1 MLDFNDLDE
10 IDYEGQLQAK
20 KNKLLGEIRELS
32 SQIAFPPAVR
42 TAVGMGAIAKH
53 YMGGGILPMIAGA
66 IVGYKIHKQKS
77 LTEIDRNIIL
87 QKIINK
93 RNQLE
98 KLDRVDARNTSE
110 IDGIM
115 SSADLMDYDYDKYQ
129 FTGKW
134 AKFMGQPSIGFHA
147 MVFGIP
153 KSGKSIL
160 CTQMAKYFADNFG
173 SVLYVAAE
181 EGFSMTLQNKIR
193 EFGIASENLHYA
205 NFREYDQIR
214 TALQNND
221 FNFVFL
227 DSVNF
232 MKITPE
238 QMRELKQENPQVAFI
253 TIQQATKD
261 GKFRGSQE
269 YAHDADIIIN
279 VANGVATQ
287 QGRFCEPSM
296 MRVFKKGTYQE
307 KQEFADDEEGD
318 EESSENENAPDIT
331 GASYGSDFEF
341 NY

>member
-1 MLDFNDLDE
+1 MLNFEDLDE
-10 IDYEGQLQAK
+10 IDYAGQLQAK
-20 KNKLLGEIRELS
+20 KDKLNAEIRELS
-32 SQIAFPPAVR
+32 SQISFPPAIR

-66 IVGYKIHKQKS
+66 IVGYKINKVKTLS
-77 LTEIDRNIIL
+77 DIDRKIIL
-87 QKIINK
+87 TKIANK
-93 RNQLE
+93 HQQLQQLE
-98 KLDRVDARNTSE
+98 RIDATNTSAIE
-110 IDGIM
+110 GIM
-115 SSADLMDYDYDKYQ
+115 SSADLIDYTYDKYP

-134 AKFMGQPSIGFHA
+134 AKFMGEPSIGFHA

-160 CTQMAKYFADNFG
+160 CTQMAKYLSDNFG
-173 SVLYVAAE
+173 NVLYVAAE
-181 EGFSMTLQNKIR
+181 EGFSMTLQNKLR
-193 EFGIASENLHYA
+193 EFGMASENLHYA
-205 NFREYDQIR
+205 NFREYEQIK

-238 QMRELKQENPQVAFI
+238 QMRELKQENPQTAFI

-269 YAHDADIIIN
+269 YAHDADVIIN

-307 KQEFADDEEGD
+307 EQQYADDDDD
-318 EESSENENAPDIT
+318 EDTQNENAPEIT
-331 GASYGSDFEF
+331 GASYGSDFESD
-341 NY
+341 Y

>member
-1 MLDFNDLDE
+1 MLNFDDLDA

-20 KNKLLGEIRELS
+20 KNQLMGEIRELS
-32 SQIAFPPAVR
+32 SRIAFPPAVR

-53 YMGGGILPMIAGA
+53 YMGGGALPMIAGA
-66 IVGYKIHKQKS
+66 VLGYKLHRNKTLS
-77 LTEIDRNIIL
+77 EIDKRIIL
-87 QKIINK
+87 QKILNK
-93 RNQLE
+93 RQQLE
-98 KLDRVDARNTSE
+98 KLEKVDPNNTTE

-115 SSADLMDYDYDKYQ
+115 SSSDLMDYDYEKYP

-134 AKFMGQPSIGFHA
+134 QKFMGQPSVGFHA

-160 CTQMAKYFADNFG
+160 CTQMAKYLADNFG

-181 EGFSMTLQNKIR
+181 EGFSMTLQNKIK
-193 EFGIASENLHYA
+193 EFGMASDNLHYA
-205 NFREYDQIR
+205 NFREYEQIK
-214 TALQNND
+214 TALENND
-221 FNFVFL
+221 FDFVFL

-238 QMRELKQENPQVAFI
+238 QMREIKQLNPQTAFI

-307 KQEFADDEEGD
+307 KQEFADDEDDDSD
-318 EESSENENAPDIT
+318 ESQTENAPEL
-331 GASYGSDFEF
+331 GASYGSDFDMS
-341 NY
+341 Y

>member
-1 MLDFNDLDE
+1 MIDFNDIDE

-20 KNKLLGEIRELS
+20 KDKLHHELRELS
-32 SQIAFPPAVR
+32 AQLSFPPAIR
-42 TAVGMGAIAKH
+42 SAVGVGAIAGH
-53 YMGGGILPMIAGA
+53 YMGTIPAIAGA
-66 IVGYKIHKQKS
+66 ILGYKLTKS
-77 LTEIDRNIIL
+77 KTLSDIDKKIIL
-87 QKIINK
+87 NKIINK
-93 RNQLE
+93 RRQLDQLE
-98 KLDRVDARNTSE
+98 QVDARNTSAIE
-110 IDGIM
+110 GIM
-115 SSADLMDYDYDKYQ
+115 SSAALMDYTYDKYE

-160 CTQMAKYFADNFG
+160 CTQFAKYLADNFG

-181 EGFSMTLQNKIR
+181 EGFSMTLQNKIK

-205 NFREYDQIR
+205 NFREYEQIK
-214 TALQNND
+214 TALQNNQ

-238 QMRELKQENPQVAFI
+238 QMREIKQENPETAFI

-279 VANGVATQ
+279 VANGIATQ

-296 MRVFKKGTYQE
+296 IRVFKKGTYQE
-307 KQEFADDEEGD
+307 KTEYADDDEEEDGENEKTP
-318 EESSENENAPDIT
+318 EES
-331 GASYGSDFEF
+331 GAFSSSTMNDFESDF
-341 NY
+341 

>member
-1 MLDFNDLDE
+1 MLDFNDLDA

-20 KNKLLGEIRELS
+20 KDRLMGEIRELAA
-32 SQIAFPPAVR
+32 QISFPPAIR
-42 TAVGMGAIAKH
+42 TAIGMGAIAKH
-53 YMGGGILPMIAGA
+53 YMGGGIVPMIAGA
-66 IVGYKIHKQKS
+66 IVGYKLNKQKT

-87 QKIINK
+87 QKITNK
-93 RNQLE
+93 RKQLE
-98 KLDRVDARNTSE
+98 QLENVDATNTSA

-115 SSADLMDYDYDKYQ
+115 SSADLMDYDYEKYP

-134 AKFMGQPSIGFHA
+134 AKFMGQPSVGFHA

-160 CTQMAKYFADNFG
+160 CTQMAKYLADNFG

-193 EFGIASENLHYA
+193 EFGMASENLHYA
-205 NFREYDQIR
+205 NFREYEQIR

-238 QMRELKQENPQVAFI
+238 QMRELKQLNPQTAFI

-269 YAHDADIIIN
+269 YAHDADVIIN

-296 MRVFKKGTYQE
+296 MRVFKKGTYHE
-307 KQEFADDEEGD
+307 KEEFADDD
-318 EESSENENAPDIT
+318 EDDENENAPEIT
-331 GASYGSDFEF
+331 GASFGGNFESD
-341 NY
+341 Y